1 MEISLEKIGINDAEN
16 APSDVILLKILG
28 NLRAIKNASAKKLI
42 PITLLKSI
50 SLIKPKSLLKAVKK
64 PTVRILFE
72 DFL

>member
-28 NLRAIKNASAKKLI
+28 NLRAIKNASAKSNAHY
-42 PITLLKSI
+42 PTKSI